1 LDAFFGGRFFLRRF
15 ASFLRPVSVDA
26 QGRISI
32 PADLTS
38 MAGIKGEV
46 VFLGQIDK
54 IEVWAPDRY
63 AAALKRE
70 DVSFEEVAEGLEIDL

>member
-1 LDAFFGGRFFLRRF
+1 
-15 ASFLRPVSVDA
+15 VSIDA

-32 PADLTS
+32 PADLTA
-38 MAGIKGEV
+38 MAGIRGEV

-54 IEVWAPDRY
+54 IEIWAPDRY
-63 AAALKRE
+63 AASLKRD